1 MGFFYSVVRPLM
13 KAPKEIETKYN
24 LFAMPFLF
32 AAILLFI
39 HFSITN
45 SWRNEF
51 SAPIAIFFSAFFA
64 GNAYF
69 MHKTKSY
76 FVRNF
81 YSTRLKNPKVFAFV
95 MLISIFNAIALFLL
109 ATVPYLVR
117 E

>member
-1 MGFFYSVVRPLM
+1 M
-13 KAPKEIETKYN
+13 KAPKEVEIKYN
-24 LFAMPFLF
+24 LFSMPFLF

-51 SAPIAIFFSAFFA
+51 YAPIAIFFSAFFA

-69 MHKTKSY
+69 MHHTKAY
-76 FVRNF
+76 YVRSF
-81 YSTRLKNPKVFAFV
+81 YSTKLRNPKVFAFV
-95 MLISIFNAIALFLL
+95 MLLSIFNAIALFLL
-109 ATVPYLVR
+109 ATAPYLIR